1 MRLCSNSPCLLDLVG
16 TSGLLEPALA
26 NERYVEYLSC
36 LMGSA
41 LGLPVSK
48 YLPIG
53 LVEIAGIVKTF
64 THLDEAIEGPVAV

>member
-1 MRLCSNSPCLLDLVG
+1 MG
-16 TSGLLEPALA
+16 ASGLLEPALD
-26 NERYVEYLSC
+26 NEEYVECLSY

-53 LVEIAGIVKTF
+53 LAEIAGIVKIF
-64 THLDEAIEGPVAV
+64 THLDEAIEGPVDVRICYQYLPP